1 MYQTLYRK
9 YRPRKFNEIVGQDV
23 IIKTLKNSILHNR
36 VSHAYLF
43 IGPRGTGKTTSAKV
57 FSSAVNC
64 LNNNSGDLCDECLN
78 CKVSSDKDC
87 LDIIEIDAASNNGV
101 DEIRNLREKVVL
113 VPSELKYK
121 VYIIDEVHM
130 LTISAFNA
138 LLKTLE
144 EPPEHVIFI
153 LATTD
158 PQKIPETII
167 SRCQCYNFSRISD
180 LSIVEYLKKVC
191 AEEKF
196 NCDLSVLENIA
207 ISSDGGMRDSLGM
220 LDKLSSYKNGDII
233 LEDFLLLNGLVTDS
247 DLDCFLSN
255 ILDNNISNVVNLL
268 DTWNLIGKNI
278 IQVMV
283 QFLNFLKNKLV
294 DLYINDANSIDII
307 FLQKLANLINEKL
320 YDIKRSSSPKIYIE
334 IMLLDYINA
343 NTISSNKIDIASES
357 IVSHETINKNSDA
370 NKIVNLDNDIEV
382 DTNINFDKDKSDDN
396 IRDISDS
403 NIKDIMNIRVN
414 NAFINAKK
422 EFLNNDKQKFE
433 LLNDYTF
440 NTDIGYLVCALL
452 DGKLRLSNDNYLVI
466 SYEYESSVMENL
478 ANLQEMERVLNE
490 LLLIEKKLVI
500 ITDDEWQIFANQ
512 YINNKKDNISYSFI
526 NEPKLMFEKK
536 DDSSNNLK
544 NNEDNDSVSSIFGD
558 IVEVY

>member
-43 IGPRGTGKTTSAKV
+43 IGPRGTGKTTTAKV
-57 FSSAVNC
+57 FSRAVNC

-343 NTISSNKIDIASES
+343 NTISSNKIDIASKS

-370 NKIVNLDNDIEV
+370 NKIVTLDNDIEV

-414 NAFINAKK
+414 NTFINAKK
-422 EFLNNDKQKFE
+422 EFLKNDKQKFE

-526 NEPKLMFEKK
+526 SEPKLMFEKK

>member
-43 IGPRGTGKTTSAKV
+43 IGPRGTGKTTTAKV
-57 FSSAVNC
+57 FSRAVNC

-370 NKIVNLDNDIEV
+370 NKIVTLDNDIEV

-558 IVEVY
+558 IVEMY

>member
-43 IGPRGTGKTTSAKV
+43 IGPRGTGKTTTAKV
-57 FSSAVNC
+57 FSRAVNC

-343 NTISSNKIDIASES
+343 NTISSNKIDIASKS

-370 NKIVNLDNDIEV
+370 NKVVTLDNDIEV

-414 NAFINAKK
+414 NTFINAKK
-422 EFLNNDKQKFE
+422 EFLKNDKQKFE

-526 NEPKLMFEKK
+526 SEPKLMFEKK